1 MSFRKIITEAL
12 TEDLGGGDITSRLV
26 IDTSLEGEARIFAKQ
41 EMILSGVEVARQTF
55 LAVDQGV
62 HFEGRALEGDRLKTG
77 DDIAHVSGSMAS
89 LLVAER
95 TALNFMQRMSGI
107 ATCTAEYVFEVQ
119 GTGARIT
126 DTRKTAPG
134 LRVLDKMAV
143 RAGGGINHRMGLF
156 DGILIKD
163 NHIVACGGVAEA
175 ISKAKSGASHLIRIE
190 VEVTNLDELD
200 QALEAG
206 AEAILL
212 DNMDTDMLARA
223 VKVAKGKAMLEAS
236 GNIGLDNVAEVAK
249 TGVDIISVGKI
260 THSAP
265 AADIA
270 MDVTQN

>member
-89 LLVAER
+89 LLIAER

-107 ATCTAEYVFEVQ
+107 ATLTAEYVFEVQ

-175 ISKAKSGASHLIRIE
+175 VSKAKSGASHLIRIE